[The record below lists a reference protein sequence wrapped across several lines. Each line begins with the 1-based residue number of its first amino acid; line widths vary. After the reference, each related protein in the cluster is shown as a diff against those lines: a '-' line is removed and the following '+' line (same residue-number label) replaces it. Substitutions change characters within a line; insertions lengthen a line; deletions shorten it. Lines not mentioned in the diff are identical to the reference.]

1 MKILFNAGI
10 CCLVALFFSC
20 QGNDYH
26 TSKMKEL
33 LQSYAEAYDTT
44 ANFMSNRLRATHY
57 LMLDSL
63 GRYNNIQ
70 EKTELKYQAAV
81 ESLRAGDTE
90 TAIILFNELLE
101 IFNTNP
107 TFANT
112 PRVNTHLREQLAL
125 CHLRLGEQQNC
136 IINHTSASCILPI
149 QQAGFHEL
157 EAGSREAIRLY
168 TGLLEEEPKRWDYR
182 WLLNIAHMTLGEYP
196 GQVDPR
202 WLLPDSLFRSDYDMP
217 RFEDVAGGLGVNV
230 NGLSGGVV
238 IEDFDDDGYL
248 DIMTSS
254 WGMRDQLRYFRNNG
268 DGTFADQ
275 TEEANLMGIIGGLN
289 MVHADYNNDGHPD
302 VLVLRGAWMQQLG
315 RQPNSL
321 LRNNGDGTFSDVTGQ
336 AGLLTLHP
344 TQTATWNDF
353 NRDGWLDLFIGNES
367 DEPSPSA
374 KLHPSELYINQQ
386 DGTFTDVAQTAG
398 VELLRF
404 VKGVTSGDYDR
415 DGWPDIYVST
425 YYDRNYLLKNE
436 GNNAEG
442 IPTFTDVTEQAGLDE
457 PMNTFPTWFWDYNND
472 GWLDIFVS
480 EFDFLTKTQA
490 KLPPV
495 YNLAAHKLG
504 NEVQQGKPRLYRN
517 RGDGT
522 FEEVAAESG
531 LDEVLYTMGSNFG
544 DLDNDGWLDM
554 YLGTGD
560 PEYSTLVPNKAFR
573 NAEGKFFQ
581 DVTSATGLGHL
592 QKGHAIALAD
602 LDHDGDQDIYAN
614 MGGAYEGDV
623 YRNALFEN
631 STQGQNHWLKIRLEG
646 TESNRLGVGAVVR
659 LVVQENGASR
669 KIYRQMNTGGSFGSN
684 PLRLEIGLG
693 PATVVDTLEVTWP
706 VGGEKQVFTDITA
719 NQFIKLTEGTDKTE
733 QVRLIPL
740 SFKKEMDHEH
750 PAM

>member
-1 MKILFNAGI
+1 
-10 CCLVALFFSC
+10 
-20 QGNDYH
+20 
-26 TSKMKEL
+26 
-33 LQSYAEAYDTT
+33 
-44 ANFMSNRLRATHY
+44 
-57 LMLDSL
+57 
-63 GRYNNIQ
+63 
-70 EKTELKYQAAV
+70 
-81 ESLRAGDTE
+81 
-90 TAIILFNELLE
+90 
-101 IFNTNP
+101 
-107 TFANT
+107 
-112 PRVNTHLREQLAL
+112 
-125 CHLRLGEQQNC
+125 
-136 IINHTSASCILPI
+136 
-149 QQAGFHEL
+149 
-157 EAGSREAIRLY
+157 
-168 TGLLEEEPKRWDYR
+168 
-182 WLLNIAHMTLGEYP
+182 
-196 GQVDPR
+196 
-202 WLLPDSLFRSDYDMP
+202 MP
-217 RFEDVAGGLGVNV
+217 RFEDIAGGLGVDV

-238 IEDFDDDGYL
+238 LEDFDGDGYL

-254 WGMRDQLRYFRNNG
+254 WGMRDQLSYFHNNG
-268 DGTFADQ
+268 DGTFSEH
-275 TEEANLMGIIGGLN
+275 TEEANLPGIIGGLN

-367 DEPSPSA
+367 DMPSPSA
-374 KLHPSELYINQQ
+374 KSHPSELFINNQ

-415 DGWPDIYVST
+415 NGWPDLYVST
-425 YYDRNYLLKNE
+425 YFERNYLLRNE

-442 IPTFTDVTEQAGLDE
+442 IPTFTDVTEKAGLNE

-480 EFDFLTKTQA
+480 EFDLFTKTQA

-495 YNLAAHKLG
+495 YNVAAHKIG
-504 NEVQQGKPRLYRN
+504 EEVKQGKPRLYRN

-573 NAEGKFFQ
+573 NAEGAFFQ
-581 DVTSATGLGHL
+581 DVTSTTGLGHL

-631 STQGQNHWLKIRLEG
+631 PTQGQNHWLKIRLEG
-646 TESNRLGVGAVVR
+646 TESNRLGVGATVR
-659 LVVQENGASR
+659 LVITENGKPR
-669 KIYRQMNTGGSFGSN
+669 EIYRQMNTGGSFGSN
-684 PLRLEIGLG
+684 PLRLEVGLG
-693 PATVVDTLEVTWP
+693 QATQVDTLEITWP
-706 VGGEKQVFTDITA
+706 VSGKSQVFTEVSAD
-719 NQFIKLTEGTDKTE
+719 QMIKITEGEAEVSREDYRPFRFSKNM
-733 QVRLIPL
+733 Q
-740 SFKKEMDHEH
+740 HAH
-750 PAM
+750 PVM

>member
-1 MKILFNAGI
+1 MKVFFNACILLAIG
-10 CCLVALFFSC
+10 LLSSC
-20 QGNDYH
+20 RGDDYH
-26 TSKMKEL
+26 TQKMKDL
-33 LQSYAEAYDTT
+33 LQNYADAYDTT
-44 ANFMSNRLRATHY
+44 ANFMSNRLKAAHY
-57 LMLDSL
+57 RKLDSL
-63 GRYNNIQ
+63 GEYGSTQ
-70 EKTELKYQAAV
+70 EKNDLKYKAAV
-81 ESLRAGDTE
+81 ESLRSGETE
-90 TAIILFNELLE
+90 EAIRLFSELLE
-101 IFNTNP
+101 IFNTDP
-107 TFANT
+107 AFSNT
-112 PRVNTHLREQLAL
+112 PRAQAHLREQLAL

-136 IINHTSASCILPI
+136 LLNHTSASCILPI

-168 TGLLEEEPKRWDYR
+168 TSLLEEEPTRWDYR

-196 GQVDPR
+196 EQVDPR
-202 WLLPDSLFRSDYDMP
+202 WLIPDSLFRSDHEMA
-217 RFEDVAGGLGVNV
+217 RFEDVAGGLGVDV

-238 IEDFDDDGYL
+238 VEDFDGDGYL
-248 DIMTSS
+248 DIMTTS
-254 WGMRDQLRYFRNNG
+254 WGMRDQLRYFKNNG
-268 DGTFADQ
+268 DGTFSDRTEAAD
-275 TEEANLMGIIGGLN
+275 LMGIIGGLN

-321 LRNNGDGTFSDVTGQ
+321 LRNNGDGTFSDVTGR

-367 DEPSPSA
+367 DKPSPSA
-374 KLHPSELYINQQ
+374 KLHPSELYINNQ
-386 DGTFTDVAQTAG
+386 DGTFTDVAGAAG

-404 VKGVTSGDYDR
+404 VKGVTSGDYDN
-415 DGWPDIYVST
+415 DGWPDLYIST
-425 YYDRNYLLKNE
+425 YFERNYLLKNE

-442 IPTFTDVTEQAGLDE
+442 IPTFTDVTVQAGLDE

-472 GWLDIFVS
+472 GRLDIFVS

-495 YNLAAHKLG
+495 HNVAAHKLG
-504 NEVQQGKPRLYRN
+504 KEVKQGKPRLYRN
-517 RGDGT
+517 LGDGT

-581 DVTSATGLGHL
+581 DVTSTTGLGHL

-631 STQGQNHWLKIRLEG
+631 PAEGENHWLKIRLEG
-646 TESNRLGVGAVVR
+646 TESNRMGIGANVR
-659 LVVQENGASR
+659 LVITENGKSR
-669 KIYRQMNTGGSFGSN
+669 EIYRQMNTGGSFGSN
-684 PLRLEIGLG
+684 PLRLEVGLG
-693 PATVVDTLEVTWP
+693 QAAVVDTLEIIWP
-706 VGGEKQVFTDITA
+706 LSVNTQVFTGISAD
-719 NQFIKLTEGTDKTE
+719 QFIKITEGYEAVESLDPAPFAFRKM
-733 QVRLIPL
+733 Q
-740 SFKKEMDHEH
+740 HEH
-750 PAM
+750 PEM

>member
-1 MKILFNAGI
+1 
-10 CCLVALFFSC
+10 
-20 QGNDYH
+20 
-26 TSKMKEL
+26 
-33 LQSYAEAYDTT
+33 
-44 ANFMSNRLRATHY
+44 
-57 LMLDSL
+57 
-63 GRYNNIQ
+63 
-70 EKTELKYQAAV
+70 
-81 ESLRAGDTE
+81 
-90 TAIILFNELLE
+90 
-101 IFNTNP
+101 
-107 TFANT
+107 
-112 PRVNTHLREQLAL
+112 
-125 CHLRLGEQQNC
+125 
-136 IINHTSASCILPI
+136 
-149 QQAGFHEL
+149 
-157 EAGSREAIRLY
+157 
-168 TGLLEEEPKRWDYR
+168 
-182 WLLNIAHMTLGEYP
+182 
-196 GQVDPR
+196 
-202 WLLPDSLFRSDYDMP
+202 MP
-217 RFEDVAGGLGVNV
+217 RFEDIAGGLGVDV

-238 IEDFDDDGYL
+238 LEDFDGDGYL

-254 WGMRDQLRYFRNNG
+254 WGMRDQLSYFHNNG
-268 DGTFADQ
+268 DGTFSEH
-275 TEEANLMGIIGGLN
+275 TEEANLPGIIGGLN

-367 DEPSPSA
+367 DMPSPSA
-374 KLHPSELYINQQ
+374 KLHPSELFINNQ

-415 DGWPDIYVST
+415 NGWPDLYVST
-425 YYDRNYLLKNE
+425 YFERNYLLRNE

-442 IPTFTDVTEQAGLDE
+442 IPTFTDVTEKAGLNE

-480 EFDFLTKTQA
+480 EFDLFTKTQA

-495 YNLAAHKLG
+495 YNVAAHKIG
-504 NEVQQGKPRLYRN
+504 EEVKQGKPRLYRN

-573 NAEGKFFQ
+573 NAEGAFFQ
-581 DVTSATGLGHL
+581 DVTSTTGLGHL

-631 STQGQNHWLKIRLEG
+631 PTQG
-646 TESNRLGVGAVVR
+646 
-659 LVVQENGASR
+659 
-669 KIYRQMNTGGSFGSN
+669 
-684 PLRLEIGLG
+684 
-693 PATVVDTLEVTWP
+693 
-706 VGGEKQVFTDITA
+706 
-719 NQFIKLTEGTDKTE
+719 
-733 QVRLIPL
+733 
-740 SFKKEMDHEH
+740 
-750 PAM
+750 

>member
-1 MKILFNAGI
+1 MRFLSYASLLCIMML
-10 CCLVALFFSC
+10 LLSC
-20 QGNDYH
+20 RGDAYH
-26 TSKMKEL
+26 TRKMKEL
-33 LQSYAEAYDTT
+33 LQNYAEAYDTT
-44 ANFMSNRLRATHY
+44 ANFMSNRLKAAHFRQ
-57 LMLDSL
+57 MDSL
-63 GRYNNIQ
+63 QQYNGTQ
-70 EKTELKYQAAV
+70 GKTEIKYQAAV
-81 ESLRAGDTE
+81 ESLRAGE
-90 TAIILFNELLE
+90 TAEAIRLFNELLK
-101 IFNTNP
+101 IFETDP
-107 TFANT
+107 AFSNT
-112 PRVNTHLREQLAL
+112 PQVQTHLREQLAL
-125 CHLRLGEQQNC
+125 SHLRLGEQQNC
-136 IINHTSASCILPI
+136 LINHTSASCIMPI
-149 QQAGFHEL
+149 QQAGFHQL
-157 EAGSREAIRLY
+157 EDGSREAIGLY
-168 TGLLEEEPKRWDYR
+168 TGLLDEAPDRWDYR

-196 GQVDPR
+196 EQVDPR
-202 WLLPDSLFRSDYDMP
+202 WLLPDSIFRSDYNMP
-217 RFEDVAGGLGVNV
+217 RFEDIAGGLGVDV

-238 IEDFDDDGYL
+238 IEDFDGDGYL

-254 WGMRDQLRYFRNNG
+254 WGMRDQLRFFHNNG

-275 TEEANLMGIIGGLN
+275 TEESNLIGIIGGLN

-321 LRNNGDGTFSDVTGQ
+321 LKNNGDGTFSDVTGQ

-367 DEPSPSA
+367 DKPSPSA
-374 KLHPSELYINQQ
+374 KLHPSELFINNQ
-386 DGTFTDVAQTAG
+386 DGTFTDVANTAG

-415 DGWPDIYVST
+415 DGWPDLYVST
-425 YYDRNYLLKNE
+425 YFERNYLLRNE

-442 IPTFTDVTEQAGLDE
+442 IPTFADVTEQAGLDE
-457 PMNTFPTWFWDYNND
+457 PMNTFPTWFWDYDND

-495 YNLAAHKLG
+495 YNVAAHKMG
-504 NEVQQGKPRLYRN
+504 KEVAQGKPRLYRN
-517 RGDGT
+517 LGDGT
-522 FEEVAAESG
+522 FEEVAAQSG

-581 DVTSATGLGHL
+581 DVTSSTGLGHL

-631 STQGQNHWLKIRLEG
+631 PTQGGNHWLKIRLEG
-646 TESNRLGVGAVVR
+646 TESNRLGVGAMVR
-659 LVVQENGASR
+659 LVVQEEGKPR
-669 KIYRQMNTGGSFGSN
+669 EIYRQMNTGGSFGSN
-684 PLRLEIGLG
+684 PLRLEVGLG
-693 PATVVDTLEVTWP
+693 QATVVDTLEITWP
-706 VGGEKQVFTDITA
+706 LGGKTQVFAEVLAD
-719 NQFIKLTEGTDKTE
+719 QMIKITEGEVDFRQE
-733 QVRLIPL
+733 ACP
-740 SFKKEMDHEH
+740 SFQFKQAAKHEH
-750 PAM
+750 PMM

>member
-1 MKILFNAGI
+1 M
-10 CCLVALFFSC
+10 ALS
-20 QGNDYH
+20 
-26 TSKMKEL
+26 
-33 LQSYAEAYDTT
+33 
-44 ANFMSNRLRATHY
+44 
-57 LMLDSL
+57 
-63 GRYNNIQ
+63 
-70 EKTELKYQAAV
+70 
-81 ESLRAGDTE
+81 
-90 TAIILFNELLE
+90 
-101 IFNTNP
+101 
-107 TFANT
+107 
-112 PRVNTHLREQLAL
+112 
-125 CHLRLGEQQNC
+125 HLRLGEQQNC
-136 IINHTSASCILPI
+136 LLNHTSASCILPI

-157 EAGSREAIRLY
+157 EDGSREAIRLY
-168 TGLLEEEPKRWDYR
+168 TGLLEEEPRRWDYR

-196 GQVDPR
+196 EQVDPR
-202 WLLPDSLFRSDYDMP
+202 WLLPDSLFRSDYEMP
-217 RFEDVAGGLGVNV
+217 RFEDIAGGLGVDV

-238 IEDFDDDGYL
+238 VEDFDGDGYL

-268 DGTFADQ
+268 NGTFSDR
-275 TEEANLMGIIGGLN
+275 TEEADLIGIIGGLN
-289 MVHADYNNDGHPD
+289 MIHADYNNDGYPD

-321 LRNNGDGTFSDVTGQ
+321 LRNNGDGTFSDVTRQ
-336 AGLLTLHP
+336 VGLLTLHP

-367 DEPSPSA
+367 DKPSPSA
-374 KLHPSELYINQQ
+374 RLHPSELFINNQ
-386 DGTFTDVAQTAG
+386 DGTFTDVAKSAG
-398 VELLRF
+398 VEMLRF
-404 VKGVTSGDYDR
+404 VKGVTSSDYDR
-415 DGWPDIYVST
+415 DGWPDLYVST
-425 YYDRNYLLKNE
+425 YFERNYLLKNE

-504 NEVQQGKPRLYRN
+504 KEVQQGKPRLYRN

-581 DVTSATGLGHL
+581 DVTSTTGLGHL

-602 LDHDGDQDIYAN
+602 LDQDGDQDIYAN

-631 STQGQNHWLKIRLEG
+631 PTQGSNHWLKIRLEG
-646 TESNRLGVGAVVR
+646 TESNRMGVGAMVR
-659 LVVQENGASR
+659 LVISENGKPR
-669 KIYRQMNTGGSFGSN
+669 EIYRQMNTGGSFGSN
-684 PLRLEIGLG
+684 PLRLEVGLG
-693 PATVVDTLEVTWP
+693 QAAVVDTLEVTWP
-706 VGGEKQVFTDITA
+706 VSLNTQVFTEVSAD
-719 NQFIKLTEGTDKTE
+719 QFIKITEGAE
-733 QVRLIPL
+733 AIAPLRLAPF
-740 SFKKEMDHEH
+740 SFRKIQHEH
-750 PAM
+750 PMM